1 MSQETNLTDKS
12 TWKRILYMLLFAL
25 AYSVAEFVL
34 IAIAVVQVLF
44 KLITGDTNDNLI
56 ILGKQTARYIY
67 DVMLFLTF
75 NSENKP
81 FPFSAWPEGGK

>member
-1 MSQETNLTDKS
+1 MSAETNLKNGN

-34 IAIAVVQVLF
+34 MAVAIVQVLF
-44 KLITGDTNDNLI
+44 KLITGDINDNLT
-56 ILGKQTARYIY
+56 ILGKQTALYIY

-75 NSENKP
+75 NTEKKP
-81 FPFSAWPEGGK
+81 FPFSAWPNGKK